1 MNDKNQ
7 ISDELL
13 AAFLDGNTNAED
25 TMRVL
30 NAAEQD
36 MELQEII
43 RIASEVD
50 EDMAITIKPTIIPM
64 TAMAAKKKET
74 YLCDIECEEFV
85 LHQFGIEVTHKS
97 LLDTAYKNCWLK
109 DKGMPLY
116 NIGRLLEKNNL
127 PVSRRYN
134 STIEEVVRLLS
145 AGNQLI
151 AVVDDTLLGNA
162 QSSANQHP
170 NHAVAISSISVETD
184 EIILFNP
191 NTDEELT
198 KYSISS
204 FMEAW
209 RQSNNYLV
217 VINTTDR
224 FIYEPSPIGLDDVEL
239 SEDLSELQEA
249 IAENAHEIWAKN
261 RRDQGWSYGPE
272 RNDQKKET
280 PDMIPYCNLPESEK
294 LYDREMAMQ
303 TLKLVKKL
311 GFDIV
316 KQQKYANYV
325 DSYFCSYSSGCTA
338 MVYL

>member
-50 EDMAITIKPTIIPM
+50 EDMAITVKPTIIPM

-198 KYSISS
+198 KYSLKL
-204 FMEAW
+204 FLEAW

-224 FIYEPSPIGLDDVEL
+224 FVYEPSPIGLDDVEL

-311 GFDIV
+311 GFEIV
-316 KQQKYANYV
+316 KK
-325 DSYFCSYSSGCTA
+325 
-338 MVYL
+338 

>member
-1 MNDKNQ
+1 MGENNL

-30 NAAEQD
+30 KAAEQD
-36 MELQEII
+36 MELREII
-43 RIASEVD
+43 CIANEVD
-50 EDMAITIKPTIIPM
+50 EDKVITLEPRIIPM
-64 TAMAAKKKET
+64 TAMAAKKKKT

-85 LHQFGIEVTHKS
+85 LHQFGIEATHKS
-97 LLDTAYKNCWLK
+97 LLDTAYKNYWLR

-127 PVSRRYN
+127 SVSRRYN
-134 STIEEVVRLLS
+134 SSIGEVARLLS

-151 AVVDDTLLGNA
+151 AVVADSLLGHA
-162 QSSANQHP
+162 QSSEGQHP
-170 NHAVAISSISVETD
+170 NHAVAISSLSVETD

-198 KYSISS
+198 KYSITS
-204 FMEAW
+204 FTEAW
-209 RQSNNYLV
+209 KQSNNYLV
-217 VINTTDR
+217 VINTSDK
-224 FIYEPSPIGLDDVEL
+224 FIYEPSPISLEDVEL
-239 SEDLSELQEA
+239 SDDLAELQEA

-261 RRDQGWSYGPE
+261 RIDQGWSYGPE

-311 GFDIV
+311 GFEIV
-316 KQQKYANYV
+316 KK
-325 DSYFCSYSSGCTA
+325 
-338 MVYL
+338 

>member
-97 LLDTAYKNCWLK
+97 LLDTAYKNRWLK

-151 AVVDDTLLGNA
+151 AVVDDTILCNTLSCDG
-162 QSSANQHP
+162 QHP

-198 KYSISS
+198 KYSLKL
-204 FMEAW
+204 FLEAW

-217 VINTTDR
+217 VINTTDK

-280 PDMIPYCNLPESEK
+280 PDMIPYCNLPELS
-294 LYDREMAMQ
+294 L
-303 TLKLVKKL
+303 
-311 GFDIV
+311 IHI
-316 KQQKYANYV
+316 
-325 DSYFCSYSSGCTA
+325 
-338 MVYL
+338 

>member
-151 AVVDDTLLGNA
+151 AVVDDTILCNTLSCDG
-162 QSSANQHP
+162 QHP

-198 KYSISS
+198 KYSRSS

-311 GFDIV
+311 GFEIV
-316 KQQKYANYV
+316 KK
-325 DSYFCSYSSGCTA
+325 
-338 MVYL
+338 

>member
-50 EDMAITIKPTIIPM
+50 EDMAITVKPTIIPM

-224 FIYEPSPIGLDDVEL
+224 FVYEPSPIGLDDVEL

-280 PDMIPYCNLPESEK
+280 PDMIPYCNLPENEK

-311 GFDIV
+311 GFEIV
-316 KQQKYANYV
+316 KK
-325 DSYFCSYSSGCTA
+325 
-338 MVYL
+338 

>member
-50 EDMAITIKPTIIPM
+50 EDMAITVKPTIIPM

-280 PDMIPYCNLPESEK
+280 PDMIPYCNLPETEK

-311 GFDIV
+311 GFEIV
-316 KQQKYANYV
+316 KK
-325 DSYFCSYSSGCTA
+325 
-338 MVYL
+338 

>member
-1 MNDKNQ
+1 MNDKYQ

-151 AVVDDTLLGNA
+151 VVVDDTLLGNA

-198 KYSISS
+198 KYSLKL
-204 FMEAW
+204 FLEAW

-217 VINTTDR
+217 VINTTDK

-311 GFDIV
+311 GFEIV
-316 KQQKYANYV
+316 KK
-325 DSYFCSYSSGCTA
+325 
-338 MVYL
+338 

>member
-1 MNDKNQ
+1 MNDKYQ

-30 NAAEQD
+30 NAAKQD

-134 STIEEVVRLLS
+134 STIEEAVRLLS

-151 AVVDDTLLGNA
+151 AVVDDTILCNTLSCDG
-162 QSSANQHP
+162 QHP

-184 EIILFNP
+184 KIILFNP

-198 KYSISS
+198 KYSLKL
-204 FMEAW
+204 FLEAW

-217 VINTTDR
+217 VINTTDK

-261 RRDQGWSYGPE
+261 RRDQGWSYGSE

-311 GFDIV
+311 GFEIV
-316 KQQKYANYV
+316 KK
-325 DSYFCSYSSGCTA
+325 
-338 MVYL
+338 

>member
-170 NHAVAISSISVETD
+170 NHAVAISSITVETD

-311 GFDIV
+311 GFEIV
-316 KQQKYANYV
+316 KK
-325 DSYFCSYSSGCTA
+325 
-338 MVYL
+338 

>member
-50 EDMAITIKPTIIPM
+50 EDMAITVKPTIIPM

-217 VINTTDR
+217 VVNTTDR

-311 GFDIV
+311 GFEIV
-316 KQQKYANYV
+316 KK
-325 DSYFCSYSSGCTA
+325 
-338 MVYL
+338 

>member
-1 MNDKNQ
+1 MSENNH

-25 TMRVL
+25 TLRVL
-30 NAAEQD
+30 KAAEQD
-36 MELQEII
+36 MELREII
-43 RIASEVD
+43 RIASDVD
-50 EDMAITIKPTIIPM
+50 EDMAITVKPTVIPM

-97 LLDTAYKNCWLK
+97 LLDTAYKNCWLR

-127 PVSRRYN
+127 SVSRRYN
-134 STIEEVVRLLS
+134 STIEEVVRLVS

-151 AVVDDTLLGNA
+151 AVVDDSLLGNV
-162 QSSANQHP
+162 QSSESQHP
-170 NHAVAISSISVETD
+170 NHAVAISSISKEAG

-204 FMEAW
+204 FIKAW
-209 RQSNNYLV
+209 QQSNNYLV
-217 VINTTDR
+217 VINTTDQ
-224 FIYEPSPIGLDDVEL
+224 FVYEPSPIGLDDVEL
-239 SEDLSELQEA
+239 SDDLTELQEA

-261 RRDQGWSYGPE
+261 RKDQGWSYGPE
-272 RNDQKKET
+272 RNDQRKET

-294 LYDREMAMQ
+294 IYDREMAMQ

-311 GFDIV
+311 GFEIV
-316 KQQKYANYV
+316 KK
-325 DSYFCSYSSGCTA
+325 
-338 MVYL
+338 

>member
-1 MNDKNQ
+1 MNDKYQ

-151 AVVDDTLLGNA
+151 AVVDDTILCNTLSCDG
-162 QSSANQHP
+162 QHP

-198 KYSISS
+198 KYSLKL
-204 FMEAW
+204 FLEAW

-217 VINTTDR
+217 VINTTDK

-294 LYDREMAMQ
+294 LYDREMVMQ

-311 GFDIV
+311 GFEIV
-316 KQQKYANYV
+316 KK
-325 DSYFCSYSSGCTA
+325 
-338 MVYL
+338 

>member
-1 MNDKNQ
+1 MNDINH

-30 NAAEQD
+30 KAAEQD
-36 MELQEII
+36 MELQTVIS
-43 RIASEVD
+43 IAGEVD
-50 EDMAITIKPTIIPM
+50 EDMSTTVKPAIIPM
-64 TAMAAKKKET
+64 TAMAAKKKEN
-74 YLCDIECEEFV
+74 YLCDIECEEFI

-97 LLDTAYKNCWLK
+97 LLDAAYKNCWLR

-127 PVSRRYN
+127 SVSRRYN
-134 STIEEVVRLLS
+134 STVEEIDRLLS

-151 AVVDDTLLGNA
+151 AVVDDSILCNA
-162 QSSANQHP
+162 QSSDNQHP
-170 NHAVAISSISVETD
+170 NHAVAISSLSVETN

-198 KYSISS
+198 AYAIDS
-204 FMEAW
+204 FVSAW
-209 RQSNNYLV
+209 EQSNNYLV
-217 VINTTDR
+217 VINTTDK
-224 FIYEPSPIGLDDVEL
+224 FVYEPSPITLDDIEL
-239 SEDLSELQEA
+239 SEDLTELQEA

-261 RRDQGWSYGPE
+261 RCDQGWTYGPE
-272 RNDQKKET
+272 RNDKKKET

-311 GFDIV
+311 GFEIV
-316 KQQKYANYV
+316 SRK
-325 DSYFCSYSSGCTA
+325 
-338 MVYL
+338 

>member
-50 EDMAITIKPTIIPM
+50 EDMAITVKPTIIPM

-97 LLDTAYKNCWLK
+97 LLDTAYKNRWLK

-134 STIEEVVRLLS
+134 SHIEEVVRLLS

-224 FIYEPSPIGLDDVEL
+224 FVYEPSPIGLDDVEL

-311 GFDIV
+311 GFEIV
-316 KQQKYANYV
+316 KK
-325 DSYFCSYSSGCTA
+325 
-338 MVYL
+338 

>member
-1 MNDKNQ
+1 MNDKYQ

-30 NAAEQD
+30 NAAKQD

-151 AVVDDTLLGNA
+151 AVVDDTILCNTLSCDG
-162 QSSANQHP
+162 QHP

-184 EIILFNP
+184 KIILFNP

-198 KYSISS
+198 KYSLKL
-204 FMEAW
+204 FLEAW

-217 VINTTDR
+217 VINTTDK

-261 RRDQGWSYGPE
+261 RRDQGWSYGSE

-311 GFDIV
+311 GFEIV
-316 KQQKYANYV
+316 KK
-325 DSYFCSYSSGCTA
+325 
-338 MVYL
+338 

>member
-1 MNDKNQ
+1 MSENNH

-25 TMRVL
+25 TMCVL
-30 NAAEQD
+30 RAAEQD
-36 MELQEII
+36 IELQEMI

-50 EDMAITIKPTIIPM
+50 EDMATAVKPDIIPM
-64 TAMAAKKKET
+64 TAMAAKTKES

-97 LLDTAYKNCWLK
+97 LLDTAYKNCWLR

-127 PVSRRYN
+127 SVSRRYN
-134 STIEEVVRLLS
+134 STIEEVGRLLS

-151 AVVDDTLLGNA
+151 AVVDDSLLRKA
-162 QSSANQHP
+162 LSSESRYP
-170 NHAVAISSISVETD
+170 NHAVAISSVSIETG

-198 KYSISS
+198 NYSIAS
-204 FMEAW
+204 FLEAW
-209 RQSNNYLV
+209 RESNNYLV
-217 VINTTDR
+217 VINTTDK
-224 FIYEPSPIGLDDVEL
+224 FVYEPSPIALDDVEL
-239 SEDLSELQEA
+239 SDDLIELREA
-249 IAENAHEIWAKN
+249 IAENAHEVWAKN

-294 LYDREMAMQ
+294 LYDREMAIN
-303 TLKLVKKL
+303 TIKLVKKL
-311 GFDIV
+311 GWEIV
-316 KQQKYANYV
+316 KRK
-325 DSYFCSYSSGCTA
+325 
-338 MVYL
+338 

>member
-50 EDMAITIKPTIIPM
+50 EDMAITVKPTIIPM

-217 VINTTDR
+217 VINTNDR

-311 GFDIV
+311 GFEIV
-316 KQQKYANYV
+316 KK
-325 DSYFCSYSSGCTA
+325 
-338 MVYL
+338 

>member
-7 ISDELL
+7 FSDELL

-50 EDMAITIKPTIIPM
+50 EDMAITVKPTIIPM

-127 PVSRRYN
+127 SVSRRYN
-134 STIEEVVRLLS
+134 STIEEIERLLS

-151 AVVDDTLLGNA
+151 AVVDDSLLGDVL
-162 QSSANQHP
+162 SAESQHP
-170 NHAVAISSISVETD
+170 NHAVAISSISIEED
-184 EIILFNP
+184 EIVLFNP
-191 NTDEELT
+191 NTEEELT
-198 KYSISS
+198 KYPITL
-204 FMEAW
+204 FTEAW

-217 VINTTDR
+217 VVNTTDK
-224 FIYEPSPIGLDDVEL
+224 FIYDPSPIGLDDVAL
-239 SEDLSELQEA
+239 SDDLNELQEA

-261 RRDQGWSYGPE
+261 RCDQGWKYGLE

-280 PDMIPYCNLPESEK
+280 PDMVPYCNLPESEK

-311 GFDIV
+311 GFEIV
-316 KQQKYANYV
+316 RQK
-325 DSYFCSYSSGCTA
+325 GE
-338 MVYL
+338 

>member
-50 EDMAITIKPTIIPM
+50 EDMAIAIKPTIIPM

-127 PVSRRYN
+127 SVSRRYN

-209 RQSNNYLV
+209 RQSNNYLA

-311 GFDIV
+311 GWELKKI
-316 KQQKYANYV
+316 
-325 DSYFCSYSSGCTA
+325 
-338 MVYL
+338 

>member
-1 MNDKNQ
+1 MNDKYQ

-170 NHAVAISSISVETD
+170 NHAVVISSISVKTD

-198 KYSISS
+198 KYSLKL
-204 FMEAW
+204 FLEAW

-217 VINTTDR
+217 VINTTDK

-311 GFDIV
+311 GFEIV
-316 KQQKYANYV
+316 KK
-325 DSYFCSYSSGCTA
+325 
-338 MVYL
+338 

>member
-134 STIEEVVRLLS
+134 STIDEVVRLLS

-311 GFDIV
+311 GFEIV
-316 KQQKYANYV
+316 KK
-325 DSYFCSYSSGCTA
+325 
-338 MVYL
+338 

>member
-50 EDMAITIKPTIIPM
+50 EDMAITVKPTIIPM

-151 AVVDDTLLGNA
+151 AVVDDTILCNTLSCDG
-162 QSSANQHP
+162 QHP

-184 EIILFNP
+184 KIILFNP

-198 KYSISS
+198 KYSLKL
-204 FMEAW
+204 FLEAW

-217 VINTTDR
+217 VINTTDK

-311 GFDIV
+311 GFEIV
-316 KQQKYANYV
+316 KK
-325 DSYFCSYSSGCTA
+325 
-338 MVYL
+338 

>member
-1 MNDKNQ
+1 MGENNL

-30 NAAEQD
+30 KAAEQD
-36 MELQEII
+36 MELREII
-43 RIASEVD
+43 RIANEVD
-50 EDMAITIKPTIIPM
+50 EDKVITLEPRIIPM

-85 LHQFGIEVTHKS
+85 LHQFGIEATHKS
-97 LLDTAYKNCWLK
+97 LLDTAYKNYWLR

-127 PVSRRYN
+127 SVSRRYN
-134 STIEEVVRLLS
+134 SSIGEVARLLS

-151 AVVDDTLLGNA
+151 AVVADSLLGHA
-162 QSSANQHP
+162 QSSEGQHP
-170 NHAVAISSISVETD
+170 NHAVAISSLSVETG

-198 KYSISS
+198 KYSITS
-204 FMEAW
+204 FTEAW
-209 RQSNNYLV
+209 KQSNNYLV
-217 VINTTDR
+217 VINTSDK
-224 FIYEPSPIGLDDVEL
+224 FIYEPSPISLEDVEL
-239 SEDLSELQEA
+239 SDDLAELQEA

-261 RRDQGWSYGPE
+261 RIDQGWSYGPE

-311 GFDIV
+311 GFEIV
-316 KQQKYANYV
+316 KK
-325 DSYFCSYSSGCTA
+325 
-338 MVYL
+338 

>member
-50 EDMAITIKPTIIPM
+50 EDMVITVKPTIIPM

-97 LLDTAYKNCWLK
+97 LLDTAYKNRWLK

-134 STIEEVVRLLS
+134 SHIEEVVRLLS

-224 FIYEPSPIGLDDVEL
+224 FVYEPSPIGLDDVEL

-311 GFDIV
+311 GFEIV
-316 KQQKYANYV
+316 KK
-325 DSYFCSYSSGCTA
+325 
-338 MVYL
+338 

>member
-50 EDMAITIKPTIIPM
+50 EDMAITVKPAIIPM

-162 QSSANQHP
+162 RSSANQHP

-184 EIILFNP
+184 GIILFNP
-191 NTDEELT
+191 NTVEELT

-209 RQSNNYLV
+209 RQSNYYLV

-311 GFDIV
+311 GFEIV
-316 KQQKYANYV
+316 KK
-325 DSYFCSYSSGCTA
+325 
-338 MVYL
+338 